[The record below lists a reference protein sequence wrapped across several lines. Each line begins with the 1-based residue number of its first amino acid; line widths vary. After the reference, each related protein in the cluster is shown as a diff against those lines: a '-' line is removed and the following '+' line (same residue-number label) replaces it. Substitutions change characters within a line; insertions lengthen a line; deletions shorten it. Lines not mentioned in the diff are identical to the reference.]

1 MRGLGLVGIL
11 VTIAILIVLWANS
24 TSEVATVN
32 KNVRPQV
39 EQMAGVD
46 ETGRRVADSYTLKT
60 LSNDGG
66 KLRGMTVAT
75 MSPDSPMRSFYGLKE
90 GDTIVEVS
98 QRGGVMTKANEMD
111 PELMRAFI
119 AEAYQFKQPMVVE
132 RAGKRITLNPVDKS
146 KPGPKENGS
155 DLPAELKDLTKGR

>member
-1 MRGLGLVGIL
+1 MMRGLGLVGLL

-24 TSEVATVN
+24 TSEIAKVN

-46 ETGRRVADSYTLKT
+46 ESGRHVADSYTLKST
-60 LSNDGG
+60 MTDSG
-66 KLRGMTVAT
+66 KLRGMTVST
-75 MSPDSPMRSFYGLKE
+75 MTPDSPMRSFYGLKE
-90 GDTIVEVS
+90 NDLIVEVS

-119 AEAYQFKQPMVVE
+119 A
-132 RAGKRITLNPVDKS
+132 
-146 KPGPKENGS
+146 
-155 DLPAELKDLTKGR
+155 